1 MSRRFNR
8 NNNNRKEDK
17 PQFRINM
24 MIRVPEIRLVGN
36 NLDVISGKLGEEIE
50 SGIYPTRKALSWAN
64 KLEMDLV
71 EISPKAK
78 PPVCRIIDYSK
89 FLYERK
95 KKEKEIKSKAVKT
108 VIKEIRFGP
117 NTDDHDFAFKVK
129 HAQGFMEDGAKVKA
143 YVQFKG
149 RTIVFKE
156 RGELLLLRFMK
167 ELEKLGAAEAL
178 PRLEGR
184 RMSVIISPKK
194 RKKATTKK
202 KKSRNGDNKK
212 SDKKAKVESPKV
224 EQPKAESPKAEPPK
238 VEKPKVE

>member
-1 MSRRFNR
+1 MSRR
-8 NNNNRKEDK
+8 NNQRGRKQEEK
-17 PQFRINM
+17 PQFRVNGL
-24 MIRVPEIRLVGN
+24 IRVPEIRLVGN
-36 NLDVISGKLGEEIE
+36 NLKELGEKLEITLE
-50 SGIYPTRKALSWAN
+50 GGVYPTRKVLTWAS
-64 KLEMDLV
+64 KLELDLV
-71 EISPKAK
+71 EISPNAK
-78 PPVCRIIDYSK
+78 PPVCRIIDFNK

-117 NTDDHDFAFKVK
+117 NTDDHDFEFKTR
-129 HAQGFMEDGAKVKA
+129 HAKNFLEEGAKVKA

-167 ELEKLGAAEAL
+167 ELESMGGAEAM

-194 RKKATTKK
+194 R
-202 KKSRNGDNKK
+202 NKK
-212 SDKKAKVESPKV
+212 PKAKKEDNPPSSKKAKVEPTKPV
-224 EQPKAESPKAEPPK
+224 EEAPTPPK
-238 VEKPKVE
+238 VDAKVDTTPES